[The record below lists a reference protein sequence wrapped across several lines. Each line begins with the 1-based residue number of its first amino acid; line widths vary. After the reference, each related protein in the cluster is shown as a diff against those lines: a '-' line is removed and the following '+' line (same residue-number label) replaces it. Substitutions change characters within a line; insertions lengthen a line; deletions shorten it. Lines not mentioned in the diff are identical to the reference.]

1 MASEL
6 STKVLDHLG
15 LVSGM
20 CDELDLVNQIDTHLI
35 QDLSQR
41 DVSIGTI
48 CKALIGVYIFVGTV
62 MVKPKVFNFENYEDL
77 HRRV

>member
-20 CDELDLVNQIDTHLI
+20 CDELDLVNQIDSHFY
-35 QDLSQR
+35 QDLEQR
-41 DVSIGTI
+41 EVSIGII
-48 CKALIGVYIFVGTV
+48 CKSLII
-62 MVKPKVFNFENYEDL
+62 
-77 HRRV
+77 